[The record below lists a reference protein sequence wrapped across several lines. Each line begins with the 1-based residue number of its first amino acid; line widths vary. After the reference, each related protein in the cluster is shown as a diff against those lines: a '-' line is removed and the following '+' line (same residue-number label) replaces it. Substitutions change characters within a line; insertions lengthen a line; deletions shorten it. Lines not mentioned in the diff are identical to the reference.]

1 MILTPTLF
9 LMCGIRMQ
17 PLQGCGVPGQFGL
30 SQRSGDDFS
39 AVLNEPTVC
48 LPCSYVH
55 QQLVPEFGTATANT
69 QVPKCVTEEQTIR
82 SPRVVDQSATDMC
95 NWSTEVGDVR
105 RCHSMVRLVFQQIQ
119 LELDALQDGNPVEV
133 ILQQVLDVCRHVSGD
148 LTTGA
153 RCVSS
158 CVRYAGE
165 AGVAVRQRQREPT
178 QSTGRAGALL
188 QSTDNEHRELSIES
202 DPGRDCR

>member
-1 MILTPTLF
+1 
-9 LMCGIRMQ
+9 MQ

-133 ILQQVLDVCRHVSGD
+133 ILQQVLDVCRHVSGMLERLESLYVND
-148 LTTGA
+148 N
-153 RCVSS
+153 VSLHS
-158 CVRYAGE
+158 LPAE
-165 AGVAVRQRQREPT
+165 L
-178 QSTGRAGALL
+178 ALCSNL
-188 QSTDNEHRELSIES
+188 QIMSIENCPLS
-202 DPGRDCR
+202 QIPAEIVAEGPSLVIQVHTHLHHSYLTNGHIRL

>member
-1 MILTPTLF
+1 
-9 LMCGIRMQ
+9 MCGIRMQ
-17 PLQGCGVPGQFGL
+17 SLQGCGVPGQFGL
-30 SQRSGDDFS
+30 SQRSGVDFS

-69 QVPKCVTEEQTIR
+69 QVPKWVTEEQTIR

-105 RCHSMVRLVFQQIQ
+105 RCHSIVRLVFQQIQ

-133 ILQQVLDVCRHVSGD
+133 ILQQVLDVCRHVSRVRRSHDRCSMCVVMCQVCWRGWSRCTS
-148 LTTGA
+148 TTTWA
-153 RCVSS
+153 YTVYRPSWRS
-158 CVRYAGE
+158 APIYR
-165 AGVAVRQRQREPT
+165 
-178 QSTGRAGALL
+178 
-188 QSTDNEHRELSIES
+188 
-202 DPGRDCR
+202 